1 MADPESGTS
10 EGKKE
15 HEIYESR
22 LEKARKWRELGFN
35 PWGNGYRPEHL
46 AGDVIKAHGEQ
57 TTEQLE
63 AAAGPAYHVAGRVIA
78 LRSFGKAAFLKL
90 RDRSGEIQVHL
101 KKDVLG
107 DSYELFRLTDLGDV
121 VAVIGTPFRSKSG
134 ELTLAATKFV
144 PLTKSLRAL
153 PEKWHGLVDV
163 ETRYRQRYLDLI
175 SNPEVKEVFRKRIE
189 LIRFTREFFDARDFL
204 EVETPMMHPLV
215 SGANAR
221 PFITHH
227 NALDIDLYLRIA
239 PELYLKRLVV
249 GGLDR
254 VYEINRNFRNEGIST
269 RHNPEFTMLE
279 FYQAYATYEDL
290 MQLTEEFFAGAAQR
304 ILGTTRLTYQGVSI
318 DLQRGWQRIPMIEAI
333 RQALPRISERD
344 ISDVEK
350 LRAEVSQFAASERD
364 RAAVGQMDQGQLLA
378 ALFEQYVEEKLVG
391 PVFITAFPTSISPLA
406 RRNDAHP
413 EIADRFELFIAGREL
428 ANGFSELNDPLD
440 QKERFLAQ
448 LEAKKRG
455 RLETMDYDDDY
466 IRALEH
472 GMPPTAGEGLGIDRV
487 AMLFADQPSIR
498 DVILFPLLKPP
509 AR

>member
-1 MADPESGTS
+1 MADPDSGTS

-46 AGDVIKAHGEQ
+46 AADVINAHREQ
-57 TTEQLE
+57 SAEQLE
-63 AAAGPAYHVAGRVIA
+63 DAVGPAYHVAGRVIA

-107 DSYELFRLTDLGDV
+107 DGYELFRLTDLGDL
-121 VAVIGTPFRSKSG
+121 VAVIGTPFRSKTG
-134 ELTLAATKFV
+134 ELTLAAAKVFPV
-144 PLTKSLRAL
+144 TKSFRAL
-153 PEKWHGLVDV
+153 PEKWHRLVDV

-175 SNPEVKEVFRKRIE
+175 SNPEVKEVFRKRIQ
-189 LIRFTREFFDARDFL
+189 LIRFTPEFFDARDFV
-204 EVETPMMHPLV
+204 EVETPLMHPIV

-279 FYQAYATYEDL
+279 FYQAYATHEDL
-290 MQLTEEFFAGAAQR
+290 MQLTEEFFAEAAQSAVGGGEIEYEGDTISFR
-304 ILGTTRLTYQGVSI
+304 APFARLS
-318 DLQRGWQRIPMIEAI
+318 L
-333 RQALPRISERD
+333 RQA
-344 ISDVEK
+344 V
-350 LRAEVSQFAASERD
+350 
-364 RAAVGQMDQGQLLA
+364 
-378 ALFEQYVEEKLVG
+378 
-391 PVFITAFPTSISPLA
+391 
-406 RRNDAHP
+406 
-413 EIADRFELFIAGREL
+413 
-428 ANGFSELNDPLD
+428 
-440 QKERFLAQ
+440 
-448 LEAKKRG
+448 
-455 RLETMDYDDDY
+455 
-466 IRALEH
+466 
-472 GMPPTAGEGLGIDRV
+472 
-487 AMLFADQPSIR
+487 
-498 DVILFPLLKPP
+498 
-509 AR
+509 